1 MEEKIYI
8 LMTSSGSYDDYRTHV
23 IGIYTSMER
32 AENGK
37 NEYAEAIVKFFDE
50 NPCPVDSET
59 AEKIDNY
66 DITIDDE
73 NKPEFELYQDWVFKT
88 DGVSDMCRDAWIVE
102 KVLNKTDLEIIDDR
116 SNYL

>member
-1 MEEKIYI
+1 
-8 LMTSSGSYDDYRTHV
+8 MTSSGSYDDYMTHV

-32 AENGK
+32 AEKGK

-50 NPCPVDSET
+50 NPCPVDAET